1 MYEIKLRMPDDDLDL
16 ELEDKEY
23 VYLVVESDGTTLFPK
38 ILGVYTADEYE
49 QAKANSVGKNQH
61 IVAAHI
67 NKPISLEE
75 LSYVED

>member
-1 MYEIKLRMPDDDLDL
+1 MKTPDDDLDL

-23 VYLVVESDGTTLFPK
+23 VYLVVETDGAALFPK
-38 ILGVYTADEYE
+38 VLGVYKDDEYE
-49 QAKANSVGKNQH
+49 QAKANSTGKNQH
-61 IVAAHI
+61 IIAVHI